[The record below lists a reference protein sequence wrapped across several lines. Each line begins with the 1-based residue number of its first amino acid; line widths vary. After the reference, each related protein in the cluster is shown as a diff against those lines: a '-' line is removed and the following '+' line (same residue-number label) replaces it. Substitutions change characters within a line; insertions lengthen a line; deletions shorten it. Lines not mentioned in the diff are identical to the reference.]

1 MNTRILNALK
11 QTTLIEEKQ
20 KDKDFAEAYDR
31 EGRKLETAV
40 ALYHAREEA
49 GLTQA
54 ELAQK
59 AHTTQSTIARI
70 ERGDNVSF
78 DDIAR
83 ALGKKLVVEFA

>member
-1 MNTRILNALK
+1 MTVK
-11 QTTLIEEKQ
+11 EENSKLRLL
-20 KDKDFAEAYDR
+20 FIML
-31 EGRKLETAV
+31 GR
-40 ALYHAREEA
+40 RR
-49 GLTQA
+49 GLAQA

-78 DDIAR
+78 DKLDDIAR

>member
-1 MNTRILNALK
+1 MPPSYLFHSFYLK
-11 QTTLIEEKQ
+11 ISLSEN
-20 KDKDFAEAYDR
+20 FATEP
-31 EGRKLETAV
+31 
-40 ALYHAREEA
+40 A

-78 DDIAR
+78 DKLDDIAR

>member
-1 MNTRILNALK
+1 MTVK
-11 QTTLIEEKQ
+11 EENS
-20 KDKDFAEAYDR
+20 
-31 EGRKLETAV
+31 KLR
-40 ALYHAREEA
+40 LLFIMEEA

-78 DDIAR
+78 DKLDDIAR

>member
-1 MNTRILNALK
+1 MLIK
-11 QTTLIEEKQ
+11 EVIEEKK
-20 KDKDFAEAYDR
+20 KDIAFAEAYDH

-78 DDIAR
+78 DNLMI
-83 ALGKKLVVEFA
+83 LPEH

>member
-1 MNTRILNALK
+1 MTVK
-11 QTTLIEEKQ
+11 EENS
-20 KDKDFAEAYDR
+20 
-31 EGRKLETAV
+31 KLR
-40 ALYHAREEA
+40 LLFIMEEA

-78 DDIAR
+78 DKLDEIAR